1 MRRRLKPRLDK
12 RSLPPQTEENNVIST
27 ADLIQPAHHPGF
39 VCVDA
44 VSTADLIQ
52 PAHHP
57 GFVRVDAVSTA
68 QSSQSVSKLGEVIT
82 KTSLVP
88 TPSDSGLIG
97 VVK

>member
-12 RSLPPQTEENNVIST
+12 RSLPPQTEENNVI
-27 ADLIQPAHHPGF
+27 
-39 VCVDA
+39 
-44 VSTADLIQ
+44 STADLIQ

>member
-27 ADLIQPAHHPGF
+27 ADLIQPAEAGF